1 MSISQISANS
11 VLANPANVNPK
22 VKTDQVESA
31 YQTNQNS
38 KKDTMAIK
46 SDTVTI
52 SQEAIQKLAKDSDIP
67 SQETKENAAEQAS
80 EKAKGKA

>member
-1 MSISQISANS
+1 MPISQISANS
-11 VLANPANVNPK
+11 VLANPVNVNPK

-31 YQTNQNS
+31 YQANQNS

-52 SQEAIQKLAKDSDIP
+52 SQEAIQKLAKDADIP
-67 SQETKENAAEQAS
+67 AQEGKEKSSEQAS